1 MHFLLYQVFNFLT
14 FRSLQTLISWFKHQ
28 GYANTPIPTHEQIQ
42 KCLVD
47 IGDKERSF
55 IGSRQ
60 WIGSTEVGFVLE
72 TSCQIQ
78 SKFLS
83 LSSGEDLENKGREL
97 ANHFKTN
104 GTPIMIGE

>member
-1 MHFLLYQVFNFLT
+1 M
-14 FRSLQTLISWFKHQ
+14 ISWFRHQ
-28 GYANTPIPTHEQIQ
+28 GYAETSIPTHEQIQ
-42 KCLVD
+42 KCLVE

-72 TSCQIQ
+72 KSCNVQ

-83 LSSGEDLENKGREL
+83 LSSGEELENKGREL
-97 ANHFKTN
+97 AHHFKTN
-104 GTPIMIGE
+104 GTPIMIGKFIFAFIH